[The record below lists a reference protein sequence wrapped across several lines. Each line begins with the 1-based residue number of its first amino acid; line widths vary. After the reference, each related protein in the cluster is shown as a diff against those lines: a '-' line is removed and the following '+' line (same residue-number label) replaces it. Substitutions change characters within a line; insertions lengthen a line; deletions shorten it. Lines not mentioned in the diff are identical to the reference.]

1 MKTQLTI
8 LITSLFLFVTNVGA
22 DIVVTFSD
30 GSTSG
35 TEFFATTGETVTM
48 FVSVEETLP
57 NSEMTDN
64 FLIGFGLKAD
74 YSAVSGS
81 SATVITNSVDAA
93 FDTPTDTSFTG
104 SQLNL
109 AGIDIDFA
117 SNGLPQGP
125 TILLGKFDLLLSSP
139 GTTQFSFGDYDSSLD
154 DFVTSTAEKLDGI
167 IFANSRTFDFRITA
181 VPEPSAISLLP
192 LLGMAAMVR
201 RRKKSIKT
209 FSKSRD

>member
-1 MKTQLTI
+1 MKTQLI
-8 LITSLFLFVTNVGA
+8 VALTSLVLFAANVSA

-35 TEFFATTGETVTM
+35 TEFYATTGETVTM

-74 YSAVSGS
+74 YSAVSGTA
-81 SATVITNSVDAA
+81 ATITSNSVDAA
-93 FDTPTDTSFTG
+93 FDTTTDASFTS

-117 SNGLPQGP
+117 SNGFPQGP
-125 TILLGKFDLLLSSP
+125 TILLGKFDLLLSAP
-139 GTTQFSFGDYDSSLD
+139 GTTQFDFGDYDSVLD
-154 DFVTSTAEKLDGI
+154 DFVTSDAQELDSI
-167 IFANSRTFDFRITA
+167 IFANGRSFDFSITA
-181 VPEPSAISLLP
+181 VPEPSAISLLS
-192 LLGMAAMVR
+192 LFGISALAR
-201 RRKKSIKT
+201 RRKTSA
-209 FSKSRD
+209 

>member
-1 MKTQLTI
+1 MKTQLFV
-8 LITSLFLFVTNVGA
+8 LLTSLFLLVTNVSA

-35 TEFFATTGETVTM
+35 TEFFANTGETVTM
-48 FVSVEETLP
+48 FVTVEETLP
-57 NSEMTDN
+57 NTEMTDN

-74 YSAVSGS
+74 YAAVSGS
-81 SATVITNSVDAA
+81 VATITSNSVDAA
-93 FDTPTDTSFTG
+93 FDTTTDVSFTG

-139 GTTQFSFGDYDSSLD
+139 GTTQFEFGDYDSALD
-154 DFVTSTAEKLDGI
+154 DFVTASAQKLDGI
-167 IFANSRTFDFRITA
+167 IFANSRTFDFTITA

-192 LLGMAAMVR
+192 LFGIAAMAR
-201 RRKKSIKT
+201 RRK
-209 FSKSRD
+209 RLA

>member
-1 MKTQLTI
+1 MKTQLFV
-8 LITSLFLFVTNVGA
+8 LLTSLLLLVTNVSA

-35 TEFFATTGETVTM
+35 TEFFANTGETVTM
-48 FVSVEETLP
+48 FVTVEETLP
-57 NSEMTDN
+57 NTEMTDN

-74 YSAVSGS
+74 YAAVSGS
-81 SATVITNSVDAA
+81 VATITSNSVDAA
-93 FDTPTDTSFTG
+93 FDTTTDASFTG

-139 GTTQFSFGDYDSSLD
+139 GTTQFEFGDYDSALD
-154 DFVTSTAEKLDGI
+154 DFVTSSAQSSMALSSQTAG
-167 IFANSRTFDFRITA
+167 
-181 VPEPSAISLLP
+181 P
-192 LLGMAAMVR
+192 LIL
-201 RRKKSIKT
+201 
-209 FSKSRD
+209 

>member
-1 MKTQLTI
+1 MKTQLI
-8 LITSLFLFVTNVGA
+8 VALTSLVLFAANVSA

-35 TEFFATTGETVTM
+35 TEFNATTGETVTM

-74 YSAVSGS
+74 YSAVSGTA
-81 SATVITNSVDAA
+81 ATITSNSVDAA
-93 FDTPTDTSFTG
+93 FDTTTDASFTS

-117 SNGLPQGP
+117 SNGFPQGP
-125 TILLGKFDLLLSSP
+125 TILLGKFDLLLSAP
-139 GTTQFSFGDYDSSLD
+139 GTTQFDFGDYDSVLD
-154 DFVTSTAEKLDGI
+154 DFVTSDAQELDSI
-167 IFANSRTFDFRITA
+167 IFANGRSFDFSITA
-181 VPEPSAISLLP
+181 VPEPSAISLLI
-192 LLGMAAMVR
+192 LFGISALAR
-201 RRKKSIKT
+201 RRKTSA
-209 FSKSRD
+209 

>member
-1 MKTQLTI
+1 MKTQLFV
-8 LITSLFLFVTNVGA
+8 LLTSLFLLVTNVSA

-35 TEFFATTGETVTM
+35 TEFFANTGETVTM
-48 FVSVEETLP
+48 FVTVEETLP
-57 NSEMTDN
+57 NTEMTDN

-74 YSAVSGS
+74 YAAVSGS
-81 SATVITNSVDAA
+81 VATITSNSVDAA
-93 FDTPTDTSFTG
+93 FDTTTDASFTG

-139 GTTQFSFGDYDSSLD
+139 GTTQFEFGDYDSALD
-154 DFVTSTAEKLDGI
+154 DFVTSSAQKLDGI
-167 IFANSRTFDFRITA
+167 IFANSRTFDFTISA
-181 VPEPSAISLLP
+181 VPEPSAISLLT
-192 LLGMAAMVR
+192 LIGIAAMAR
-201 RRKKSIKT
+201 RRK
-209 FSKSRD
+209 RLA

>member
-1 MKTQLTI
+1 MKTQLI
-8 LITSLFLFVTNVGA
+8 VALTSLVLFAANVSA

-35 TEFFATTGETVTM
+35 TEFNATTGETVTM

-74 YSAVSGS
+74 YSAVSGTA
-81 SATVITNSVDAA
+81 ATITSNSVDAA
-93 FDTPTDTSFTG
+93 FDTTTDASFTS

-117 SNGLPQGP
+117 SNGFPQGP
-125 TILLGKFDLLLSSP
+125 TILLGKFDLLLSAP
-139 GTTQFSFGDYDSSLD
+139 GTTQFDFGDYDSVLD
-154 DFVTSTAEKLDGI
+154 DFVTSDAQELDSI
-167 IFANSRTFDFRITA
+167 IFANGRSFDFSITA
-181 VPEPSAISLLP
+181 VPEPSAISLLS
-192 LLGMAAMVR
+192 LFGISALAR
-201 RRKKSIKT
+201 RRKTSA
-209 FSKSRD
+209 

>member
-1 MKTQLTI
+1 MKTQLI
-8 LITSLFLFVTNVGA
+8 VALTSLVLFAANVSA

-35 TEFFATTGETVTM
+35 TEFYATTGETVTM

-74 YSAVSGS
+74 YSAVSGIA
-81 SATVITNSVDAA
+81 ATITSNSVDAA
-93 FDTPTDTSFTG
+93 FDTTTDASFTS

-117 SNGLPQGP
+117 SNGFPQGP
-125 TILLGKFDLLLSSP
+125 TILLGKFDLLLSAP
-139 GTTQFSFGDYDSSLD
+139 GTTQFDFGDYDSVLD
-154 DFVTSTAEKLDGI
+154 DFVTSDAQELDSI
-167 IFANSRTFDFRITA
+167 IFANGRSFDFSITA
-181 VPEPSAISLLP
+181 VPEPSAISLLS
-192 LLGMAAMVR
+192 LFGISALAR
-201 RRKKSIKT
+201 RRKTSA
-209 FSKSRD
+209 

>member
-1 MKTQLTI
+1 MKTQLI
-8 LITSLFLFVTNVGA
+8 VALTSLVLFAANVSA

-35 TEFFATTGETVTM
+35 TEFYATTGETVTM

-74 YSAVSGS
+74 YSAVSGTA
-81 SATVITNSVDAA
+81 ATITSNSVDAA
-93 FDTPTDTSFTG
+93 FDTTTDASFTS

-117 SNGLPQGP
+117 SNGFPQGP
-125 TILLGKFDLLLSSP
+125 TILLGKFDLLLSAP
-139 GTTQFSFGDYDSSLD
+139 GTTQFDFGDYDSVLD
-154 DFVTSTAEKLDGI
+154 DFVTSDAQELDII
-167 IFANSRTFDFRITA
+167 IFANGRSFDFSITA
-181 VPEPSAISLLP
+181 VPEPSAISLLS
-192 LLGMAAMVR
+192 LFGISALAR
-201 RRKKSIKT
+201 RRKTSA
-209 FSKSRD
+209 